1 MNSTSKSTSVLA
13 FFFLTIFFFS
23 PVLAQNN
30 QVAPQNQFADK
41 LAEFIAN
48 SIVWTIRTIA
58 NNFTPIFNFFI
69 KWIWPPL
76 AKIGQAVL
84 SVIFPGIVSPPTV

>member
-1 MNSTSKSTSVLA
+1 MNSTYKSTSVFA
-13 FFFLTIFFFS
+13 FIFLTIFFFS

-30 QVAPQNQFADK
+30 QVAPQNQFSDK

-48 SIVWTIRTIA
+48 TE
-58 NNFTPIFNFFI
+58 NFTPIFNFFI

-76 AKIGQAVL
+76 AKIGQAIL
-84 SVIFPGIVSPPTV
+84 SVIFPGVVSPPTV